1 MTRTHSVATAR
12 DTSDS
17 SRCSTATF
25 ASGSSYQLPGW
36 LIALPPAGMYLGSAA
51 AMLVLPSV
59 SALFGAASLLRLVG
73 LLGLAWLAM
82 WAAVG
87 RDAPG
92 RRSS

>member
-1 MTRTHSVATAR
+1 
-12 DTSDS
+12 
-17 SRCSTATF
+17 
-25 ASGSSYQLPGW
+25 
-36 LIALPPAGMYLGSAA
+36 MYLGSAA

-73 LLGLAWLAM
+73 LLGLAWLAL
-82 WAAVG
+82 WLAVG